1 MNCAYLYFEN
11 EGGGTTNLDKFISF
25 ENLKL
30 ENIDLDQQLWDS
42 FKEKANSL
50 ISCADD
56 EFRRFFESRGF
67 TTLSTG
73 HGLSAHY
80 FHFKITLVSS
90 HNHEK
95 ICLGPNALILTVNGR
110 DDYKFIVDYTDRSLC
125 NELQYDPR
133 NDGYSD
139 LDAAIDYL
147 KRVVDLRKSVIK
159 HFDSVG
165 FSYYHGEN
173 KYETFTDL
181 LESIFE
187 TKK

>member
-1 MNCAYLYFEN
+1 MNSAYLYFEK
-11 EGGGTTNLDKFISF
+11 EGGGTTNLDKSIYF
-25 ENLKL
+25 EDLKL
-30 ENIDLDQQLWDS
+30 ENIDLDRQIWDL
-42 FKEKANSL
+42 FMKKANSL
-50 ISCADD
+50 ICCADD
-56 EFRRFFESRGF
+56 DFRRFFESRGF
-67 TTLSTG
+67 AISSNG

-80 FHFKITLVSS
+80 FEFHITLVSS

-95 ICLGPNALILTVNGR
+95 ICLGPNALVLTVNGR
-110 DDYKFIVDYTDRSLC
+110 DDYQFIVDYTDRSLC

-139 LDAAIDYL
+139 LDVAIDYL

-173 KYETFTDL
+173 KYETFKDL